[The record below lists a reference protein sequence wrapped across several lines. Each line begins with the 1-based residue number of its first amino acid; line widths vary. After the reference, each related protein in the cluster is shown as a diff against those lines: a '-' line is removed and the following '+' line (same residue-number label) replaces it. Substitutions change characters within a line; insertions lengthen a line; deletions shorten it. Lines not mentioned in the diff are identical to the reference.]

1 MKKIVIILLP
11 LTALFSCQL
20 QNKKPNQT
28 ISPVDKTPTSTN
40 LDTQKVTTADELLA
54 SLHKCYQEEVC
65 KTQLDDSFNKWLI
78 ENKFI
83 SNELSKADESDDAS
97 IADELIGNNN
107 DTKQLIIPRVH
118 LSSNL
123 MNNELIKG
131 ALNEWLTWKRPQLI
145 NTWQYYQFLRQDML
159 PAFQRYGIDEAF
171 ILAIMAQESGGKV
184 HSRSRAGAGGL
195 FQIMPATA
203 RRLGLT
209 GNNGA
214 YDLRFNPKKS
224 ALAAAK
230 YLNEQLLKYEGDK
243 AKVLAAYNS
252 GETRFARLNKRH
264 KNKSLWKKNFYYE
277 LPRETRHYIPVVL
290 AAMMIFQNPDK
301 FNVKLDTLDVKTV
314 QVELPKKSSLS
325 ELAVC
330 LGQEQRSEGWFRV
343 LRNLNSGIKADKVI
357 KAHTFVTI
365 PQLLQE
371 TFEQNCLSN
380 HELMKLAQ
388 SLHKAD
394 FKERQ
399 GLFKYKIKQGDSLGK
414 IARKFKCTSKKE
426 IARLNHLKAP
436 RYFIRAG
443 KYLKIPECR

>member
-209 GNNGA
+209 GKNGA
-214 YDLRFNPKKS
+214 YDLRFNPEKS

-277 LPRETRHYIPVVL
+277 LPRETRHYVPVVL

-301 FNVKLDTLDVKTV
+301 FNVKLDTLDAKTV
-314 QVELPKKSSLS
+314 QVELPK
-325 ELAVC
+325 
-330 LGQEQRSEGWFRV
+330 
-343 LRNLNSGIKADKVI
+343 
-357 KAHTFVTI
+357 
-365 PQLLQE
+365 
-371 TFEQNCLSN
+371 
-380 HELMKLAQ
+380 
-388 SLHKAD
+388 
-394 FKERQ
+394 
-399 GLFKYKIKQGDSLGK
+399 
-414 IARKFKCTSKKE
+414 
-426 IARLNHLKAP
+426 
-436 RYFIRAG
+436 
-443 KYLKIPECR
+443 

>member
-1 MKKIVIILLP
+1 
-11 LTALFSCQL
+11 
-20 QNKKPNQT
+20 
-28 ISPVDKTPTSTN
+28 
-40 LDTQKVTTADELLA
+40 
-54 SLHKCYQEEVC
+54 
-65 KTQLDDSFNKWLI
+65 
-78 ENKFI
+78 
-83 SNELSKADESDDAS
+83 
-97 IADELIGNNN
+97 
-107 DTKQLIIPRVH
+107 
-118 LSSNL
+118 
-123 MNNELIKG
+123 
-131 ALNEWLTWKRPQLI
+131 
-145 NTWQYYQFLRQDML
+145 
-159 PAFQRYGIDEAF
+159 
-171 ILAIMAQESGGKV
+171 
-184 HSRSRAGAGGL
+184 
-195 FQIMPATA
+195 
-203 RRLGLT
+203 
-209 GNNGA
+209 A
-214 YDLRFNPKKS
+214 YDLRFNPEKS